1 MTYEG
6 TSPMAGISIE
16 NKCGDGQAQRFVEY
30 VPDKTYD
37 IRNGD
42 TITITASQGYVL
54 REEQTQITVEGSESY
69 VSDLAGLNEE
79 DRKNVETKLND
90 LFKDRTS
97 D

>member
-1 MTYEG
+1 M
-6 TSPMAGISIE
+6 
-16 NKCGDGQAQRFVEY
+16 
-30 VPDKTYD
+30 
-37 IRNGD
+37 
-42 TITITASQGYVL
+42 L